1 MLNLNYSLFLWCPV
15 GPWIKWSVS
24 FADFDLSQLTM
35 ILERCQEI
43 SSSTC
48 MRKSGGGRMLLPKAI
63 IVVEIDNNYWRKT
76 DPRNEVSSFGHK
88 LRIRFR
94 MLFSLSLK
102 CCSVMPFPH
111 AFADDHTQFL
121 VFPYSGLLQ
130 RASAAIRFIHLDSI
144 LTCRSCLIWKQF
156 WWYSEWRLC
165 PMWI

>member
-1 MLNLNYSLFLWCPV
+1 
-15 GPWIKWSVS
+15 
-24 FADFDLSQLTM
+24 
-35 ILERCQEI
+35 
-43 SSSTC
+43 
-48 MRKSGGGRMLLPKAI
+48 MLLPKAI
-63 IVVEIDNNYWRKT
+63 IVVEIDNNWRKT

-156 WWYSEWRLC
+156 WWYSE
-165 PMWI
+165 